1 MKISKETAA
10 HYVWGDHCDGW
21 RLVNGQDL
29 SIIHEK
35 MPPGTSESRHYHQKA
50 RQFFF
55 ILAGQA
61 VIDVNGER
69 FELAQHEGIEVPPQI
84 PHQIFNS
91 SKEAVEFLVISQPST
106 VGDRIQIQA

>member
-35 MPPGTSESRHYHQKA
+35 MPPGTSRKSPIKSSIHQRK
-50 RQFFF
+50 RSNF
-55 ILAGQA
+55 
-61 VIDVNGER
+61 
-69 FELAQHEGIEVPPQI
+69 
-84 PHQIFNS
+84 
-91 SKEAVEFLVISQPST
+91 
-106 VGDRIQIQA
+106 